1 VPPLVCG
8 LVAAIPVIGMSTTVS
23 VNRQGGAAAVVHF
36 LHGYLQGLWA
46 RAAFLAVLAWLLP
59 QCMPGVAWAGAV
71 LGAVAVTLA
80 LNWTPRAAAGLAT
93 IRQAWTW

>member
-1 VPPLVCG
+1 VH
-8 LVAAIPVIGMSTTVS
+8 
-23 VNRQGGAAAVVHF
+23 RQGGAAAVLNF
-36 LHGYLQGLWA
+36 LQGYLQGLWA
-46 RAAFLAVLAWLLP
+46 RVAFLAVLAWLLP
-59 QCMPGVAWAGAV
+59 QCTPGVAWAGAV